1 MPQQAQ
7 VSSVEAID
15 AFRSNLIVFL
25 SKARPAL
32 EEVSSEVQRLRQWLQ
47 NDQRRHWENE
57 LKRRRRKLEEAQQE
71 LFSAKL
77 AKLQAG
83 TTLPFMAVQRA
94 QRDVREAEAK
104 LQILK
109 KWDRDLENRTDP
121 LVKQIEQTHGYLTT
135 DGTKAVVFLAQ
146 ALRALE
152 AYANIAAPGMVSSA
166 SSAPAPPASEN
177 PPARTDAQTPTSE
190 LPTSNSE

>member
-7 VSSVEAID
+7 VSSVEAIE

-94 QRDVREAEAK
+94 QHEVREAETK
-104 LQILK
+104 LGILK

-135 DGTKAVVFLAQ
+135 DGTKAVVYLAQ

-152 AYANIAAPGMVSSA
+152 AYANVAAPGNISTTSA
-166 SSAPAPPASEN
+166 SSTAATPENSGPAPESP
-177 PPARTDAQTPTSE
+177 TPNSE
-190 LPTSNSE
+190 LPSSK